1 MKRSLSSSARQA
13 CVALGVGG
21 IVFVSG
27 CSSSP
32 PLFLSDGRATTLVQ
46 CPSGSDSCTQQ
57 ARAACGGDYDVVRQ
71 SNDNGTLSLL
81 YACKA
86 TK

>member
-1 MKRSLSSSARQA
+1 MKRSLSSFARRA
-13 CVALGVGG
+13 GAALAVGG
-21 IVFVSG
+21 MALLSG

-46 CPSGSDSCTQQ
+46 CPYGSDSCTQQ
-57 ARAACGGDYDVVRQ
+57 ASAACGGNYDVVRQ
-71 SNDNGTLSLL
+71 SHDNGILSLI

-86 TK
+86 K

>member
-1 MKRSLSSSARQA
+1 MKRSLSSFARQA
-13 CVALGVGG
+13 CAALGVGG
-21 IVFVSG
+21 IVLVSG

-86 TK
+86 K